1 MSEMVK
7 HFAMRGCTGGGARR
21 VVLVLALVL
30 PLGACSSDNMF
41 SMFGPKEP
49 DVPLAPAGQ
58 YPNLGTVA
66 PEVKRPP
73 VLDSA
78 GQQRLQNNLVS
89 LGKQNQE
96 RGEAAQAQ
104 APAAQ

>member
-7 HFAMRGCTGGGARR
+7 QIPMKERVLGAAAR
-21 VVLVLALVL
+21 VGLVLALVL
-30 PLGACSSDNMF
+30 PLGACSSDNLF

-49 DVPLAPAGQ
+49 DVPMAPAGQ

-73 VLDSA
+73 VLDPA
-78 GQQRLQNNLVS
+78 GQQRMQSELLS
-89 LGKQNQE
+89 LGKQTQE
-96 RGEAAQAQ
+96 KGEAAQAG
-104 APAAQ
+104 APPAQ